1 MTWWQWLC
9 VGFVILLSFLALFE
23 KKIWIPQII
32 KDQIAIFYKYDESK
46 GKKKLYWFDLC
57 IFFGL
62 PITLASS
69 LTWGFGVTLTDAVA
83 QALIAVFSVIFT
95 ILFGLSSFM
104 ASSNPS
110 GDETEKQVSA
120 ETFTTIVSSVL
131 LSLLA
136 VILLAIYLFFDL
148 PISCPTLLKIFS
160 SIVFFISF
168 FEILLIRV
176 IVKRCY
182 LIFQSRK

>member
-9 VGFVILLSFLALFE
+9 VGFVILLSFLAFFE

-32 KDQIAIFYKYDESK
+32 KDQISIFYKYDESK
-46 GKKKLYWFDLC
+46 RKKKLYWLDLC

-69 LTWGFGVTLTDAVA
+69 LTWGFGITLTDTVA
-83 QALIAVFSVIFT
+83 QVLISVFSVIFT

-104 ASSNPS
+104 ASTNPS
-110 GDETEKQVSA
+110 GDKTEKQVSS
-120 ETFTTIVSSVL
+120 ETFTTIVTSVL

-136 VILLAIYLFFDL
+136 VILLTIYLFFDL
-148 PISCPTLLKIFS
+148 PTACPALIRIFS
-160 SIVFFISF
+160 FAVFLNSF